1 MINTK
6 KDERTNEK
14 KEPKIFIWGILIGL
28 VIMIIFGNPIT
39 GLIDYLIELFR

>member
-1 MINTK
+1 MNNK
-6 KDERTNEK
+6 KDKKTKEK
-14 KEPKIFIWGILIGL
+14 KDLKLFIWGIFIGL